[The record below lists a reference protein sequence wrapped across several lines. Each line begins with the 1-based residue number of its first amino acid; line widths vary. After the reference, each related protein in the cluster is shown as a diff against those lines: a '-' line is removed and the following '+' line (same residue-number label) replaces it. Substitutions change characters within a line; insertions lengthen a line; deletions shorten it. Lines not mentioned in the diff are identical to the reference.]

1 MPTSSGQ
8 KPPLYTRQRPD
19 AYGSLRQHITYAC
32 PKGTD
37 EMVGAPR
44 ILIAA
49 ARLGIRRNM
58 MRQVEVEVVEVGTE
72 GPHRN
77 ELGPLCCFVLAQPTQ
92 PPKEPGLNCVKDFLI
107 DVTF

>member
-1 MPTSSGQ
+1 
-8 KPPLYTRQRPD
+8 
-19 AYGSLRQHITYAC
+19 
-32 PKGTD
+32 
-37 EMVGAPR
+37 
-44 ILIAA
+44 
-49 ARLGIRRNM
+49 